1 MRTSIAIYF
10 DLENIDP
17 RLNLRKLLESITLDI
32 EDSTPVFAIKLA
44 CGDTDNIAKFR
55 EQLKNLNF
63 EIRETP
69 HVSEKNLKTELT

>member
-17 RLNLRKLLESITLDI
+17 KLNLRKLLDAITLNI

-44 CGDTDNIAKFR
+44 
-55 EQLKNLNF
+55 
-63 EIRETP
+63 
-69 HVSEKNLKTELT
+69 